1 MPAIGTDRPSLHCP
15 TLSVYRVTFSVPNEP
30 VTEIGDPRPVINLRP
45 SGQLVCRCRAAI
57 VILVMWKQFFWTHR
71 VEVAATSP

>member
-1 MPAIGTDRPSLHCP
+1 M
-15 TLSVYRVTFSVPNEP
+15 
-30 VTEIGDPRPVINLRP
+30 
-45 SGQLVCRCRAAI
+45 VCETVI